1 MDLLFLSYP
10 AALKVCIFRSC
21 EKEGWT
27 AAESLIS
34 HFKVPL
40 FFSSDC
46 PYQIMDELLN
56 SAACYR
62 ALQILT
68 QEQSVPLR
76 IALHDLQLG
85 ISLKQKHSIVLPPGR
100 GKGYSEAEKVR
111 GVSEKIMAS
120 QYPHKMRPFIV

>member
-1 MDLLFLSYP
+1 
-10 AALKVCIFRSC
+10 
-21 EKEGWT
+21 
-27 AAESLIS
+27 
-34 HFKVPL
+34 
-40 FFSSDC
+40 
-46 PYQIMDELLN
+46 MDELLN

-100 GKGYSEAEKVR
+100 GKGVIRS
-111 GVSEKIMAS
+111 
-120 QYPHKMRPFIV
+120 